1 MGKNAKNK
9 KQNNNPQNK
18 NRGGS
23 SMQEALKAANIKTTP
38 PVPKI
43 DPNKE
48 FTGTVKFFNIAKGYG
63 FITDGDGKDNFVHF
77 SGIENGRTAHYLKEG
92 DTVSFHIE
100 KTADGKNTATK
111 VNIVEMVEDT
121 EEESEEGPEQTE
133 TAQ

>member
-23 SMQEALKAANIKTTP
+23 SMQEELKAANVKTTP
-38 PVPKI
+38 PAPKI

-63 FITDGDGKDNFVHF
+63 FITDGDGKDHFVHF
-77 SGIENGRTAHYLKEG
+77 SDIENGRTAHYLKEG
-92 DTVSFHIE
+92 DQVSFHID
-100 KTADGKNTATK
+100 KTADNKNTCVS
-111 VNIVEMVEDT
+111 VNIIEKAEDVE
-121 EEESEEGPEQTE
+121 EEGPEQTE
-133 TAQ
+133 DAE